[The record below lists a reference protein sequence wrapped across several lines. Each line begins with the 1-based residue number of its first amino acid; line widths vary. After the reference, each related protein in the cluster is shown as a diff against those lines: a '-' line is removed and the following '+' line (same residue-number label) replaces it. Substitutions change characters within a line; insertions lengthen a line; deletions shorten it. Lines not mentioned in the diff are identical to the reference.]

1 MPSEFWRD
9 EVDVVLEREAFQAYV
24 KAAVAQTAGEEGRD
38 LREGDV
44 LLVRARARLPSGAM
58 ARPEHTGAFVEACQ
72 EGIDAILDMT
82 FRARQASKAVYTQ
95 VAEHAPPSARID
107 NDADRTDTIPLSTL
121 VPSATVGQR
130 GLDQPIDKEAVK
142 AETSPLMT
150 LVDAANVAQRGL
162 EKRLSHLQLGVAQ
175 ERILAFV
182 YFAKDPLTPSMLAA
196 LLLQE
201 THSVSGLL
209 NRLED
214 RDLITRTRDRQDR
227 RVVWVGLTAKGKK
240 VAEEAIQISLDMA
253 REYKSL
259 LQGPDTDRLISTV
272 RQVRDLGFR
281 LAGVDEDVRLKAL
294 QRASPVT

>member
-1 MPSEFWRD
+1 
-9 EVDVVLEREAFQAYV
+9 
-24 KAAVAQTAGEEGRD
+24 
-38 LREGDV
+38 
-44 LLVRARARLPSGAM
+44 
-58 ARPEHTGAFVEACQ
+58 
-72 EGIDAILDMT
+72 
-82 FRARQASKAVYTQ
+82 
-95 VAEHAPPSARID
+95 
-107 NDADRTDTIPLSTL
+107 
-121 VPSATVGQR
+121 
-130 GLDQPIDKEAVK
+130 
-142 AETSPLMT
+142 MT

-162 EKRLSHLQLGVAQ
+162 EKRLSHLQLSVAQ
-175 ERILAFV
+175 ERILALV
-182 YFAKDPLTPSMLAA
+182 YFARDPLTPSMLAA

-259 LQGPDTDRLISTV
+259 LQGAGADKTVDLV

-281 LAGVDEDVRLKAL
+281 LAGVKEDVRREAMK
-294 QRASPVT
+294 RVWD